1 MALDVLKRGN
11 QRICVLFGI
20 CYFLEF
26 VLNRKAGSW
35 CGPVWFL
42 SLKRRVK
49 AGGDAEAPLSHC
61 SHQPPLPVRGPPM
74 TAMGGEEKP
83 LGLGGTPGR
92 PARPRCPWDQGHS
105 HVKPLPAQGSG
116 GAAPPAHGSQVPH
129 QQGPGPWGPGLKAQR
144 RWELDKP
151 KDSQAPQAGDGKARR
166 RPPRPTRHLQDRGR
180 SPGLPTPHS
189 TRQTLFASQRH

>member
-1 MALDVLKRGN
+1 MQVTARAGAYEECDHQRPLQQGGLDVALDVLKRGN

-26 VLNRKAGSW
+26 VLKNRKAGSW

-49 AGGDAEAPLSHC
+49 AGGDAEARLSHC
-61 SHQPPLPVRGPPM
+61 SHQPPLPVGGPPM

-83 LGLGGTPGR
+83 LGWGGTPGR
-92 PARPRCPWDQGHS
+92 WARPRCPWDQGHS

-116 GAAPPAHGSQVPH
+116 GAAPPLHTAPRFHTSRALA
-129 QQGPGPWGPGLKAQR
+129 PGG
-144 RWELDKP
+144 
-151 KDSQAPQAGDGKARR
+151 
-166 RPPRPTRHLQDRGR
+166 QD
-180 SPGLPTPHS
+180 
-189 TRQTLFASQRH
+189 